1 MRKTILTDIFVIIYS
16 SNNIKIMEYIS
27 RSIEPTVTKLANY
40 FPVIVITGPR
50 QSGKTTLI
58 KHLFSDYLQFS
69 MEDLQVQ
76 EFAENDPVAFLGQN
90 KNGMIIDEVQRV
102 PSLMSYIQGIVD
114 KDASKKFILSGSS
127 NFSMLQ
133 SVTQT
138 LAGRAAILELLP
150 MSMTEINDYM
160 ASHTLDE
167 LIFGG
172 LYPVVCSNK
181 IPAEYAY
188 PSYVKTYLERDVR
201 DLLQITNLSSFRK
214 FLKLCASRIGS
225 LFVAS
230 QLANEVGVSANTI
243 KSWLSVLQAS
253 YIITMLPPYYENVTK
268 RLVKTPKLYFNDT
281 GIACHLLDIE
291 SPQQLARDKMRGPLF
306 ENLIVMEAIK
316 HRANQ
321 GKPSNAYF
329 YRDSNQNEID
339 LVLKQGSAFTGIEIK
354 SSMTYHKSFEHT
366 LNSMPKYVLGDIK
379 RRAIVYAGEMEN
391 TLGDIQLLNYRHLNQ
406 FLSQD

>member
-1 MRKTILTDIFVIIYS
+1 
-16 SNNIKIMEYIS
+16 MEYIS
-27 RSIEPTVTKLANY
+27 RNIESTVITLANY
-40 FPVIVITGPR
+40 FPVVVITGPR

-69 MEDLQVQ
+69 MEDLQVR
-76 EFAENDPVAFLGQN
+76 EFASQDPIAFLSQN

-102 PSLMSYIQGIVD
+102 PALMSYIQGIVD
-114 KDASKKFILSGSS
+114 KDTSKRFILSGSS
-127 NFSMLQ
+127 NFSMMQ
-133 SVTQT
+133 SISQS

-150 MSMTEINDYM
+150 MSMTEVKDYV
-160 ASHTLDE
+160 SNHTLDE

-181 IPAEYAY
+181 VPPEYAY

-201 DLLQITNLSSFRK
+201 DLLRVSDLTSYEK

-253 YIITMLPPYYENVTK
+253 YIITLLPPYYENVPK

-281 GIACHLLDIE
+281 GIACYLLDIE

-316 HRANQ
+316 QRLNQ

-339 LVLKQGSAFTGIEIK
+339 LLLKQGSEFTGIEIK
-354 SSMTYHKSFEHT
+354 SSMTYHKSFEQT
-366 LNSMPKYVLGDIK
+366 LRRMAKYVLGNVK
-379 RRAIVYAGEMEN
+379 RRAVVYAGEMEN
-391 TLGDIQLLNYRHLNQ
+391 DLGEIQLLHYSHLNRL
-406 FLSQD
+406 LSQE

>member
-1 MRKTILTDIFVIIYS
+1 
-16 SNNIKIMEYIS
+16 
-27 RSIEPTVTKLANY
+27 
-40 FPVIVITGPR
+40 
-50 QSGKTTLI
+50 
-58 KHLFSDYLQFS
+58 
-69 MEDLQVQ
+69 MEDLQVRA
-76 EFAENDPVAFLGQN
+76 FAEQDPIAFLAQN
-90 KNGMIIDEVQRV
+90 KKGMIIDEVQRT

-114 KDASKKFILSGSS
+114 KDPSKKFILSGSS
-127 NFSMLQ
+127 NFTMMQ
-133 SVTQT
+133 SISQS

-150 MSMTEINDYM
+150 MSITEVKDYVS
-160 ASHTLDE
+160 SHTLDE

-172 LYPVVCSNK
+172 LYPVVCSNQV
-181 IPAEYAY
+181 PPEYAY

-201 DLLQITNLSSFRK
+201 DLLRVSDLSSYEK
-214 FLKLCASRIGS
+214 FLRLCASRIGS

-253 YIITMLPPYYENVTK
+253 YIITLLPPYYENVPK

-281 GIACHLLDIE
+281 GIACYLLDIE

-316 HRANQ
+316 QRLNQ

-339 LVLKQGSAFTGIEIK
+339 LLLKQGSEFTGIEIK
-354 SSMTYHKSFEHT
+354 SSMTYHKSFEQT
-366 LNSMPKYVLGDIK
+366 LRRMLKYVLGNVK
-379 RRAIVYAGEMEN
+379 RRAVVYAGEMEN
-391 TLGDIQLLNYRHLNQ
+391 DLGEIQLLHYSHLNRL
-406 FLSQD
+406 LSQE